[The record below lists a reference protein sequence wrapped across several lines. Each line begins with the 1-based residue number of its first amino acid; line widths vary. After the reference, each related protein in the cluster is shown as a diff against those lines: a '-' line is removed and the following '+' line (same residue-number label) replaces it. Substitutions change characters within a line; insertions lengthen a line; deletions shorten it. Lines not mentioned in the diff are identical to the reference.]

1 MSKSIKEILD
11 EINLELEISSGYS
24 YEFHDILMKAANPSN
39 LMLDKYKSMLDQ
51 TKDPTKQRILKDMIT
66 KEQGRLAKEQE
77 EFAAKASQDKEVKQ
91 KTAAEEAQQKE
102 QLKNTRMLSS
112 PEEWDEQ
119 KAMESIVEDPSMA
132 AQVAA
137 QRRQNT
143 LESFKQ
149 KYPKIFADKQKRK
162 EALQNIE
169 DTSVAEKE
177 KSKHYDQG
185 VKQFDPENRP
195 VHATK
200 KRGAA
205 RIIQMGDRKGAM
217 DRKLINREQGVE
229 AKPEYK
235 NTISTDDALNIKQIM
250 SEPKKTQENPERN
263 LKAEIQSLKAARA
276 RLSSAKAPVAPTTT
290 PTAPINANPTE
301 GIKKSSDNFDCLVDK
316 LNNLKK
322 GMMNSGLGGAGSVKA
337 GAVLPNKVSIP
348 KTSNNSAASK
358 VKMPGIAPQSNKDP
372 MRSIAQTQNKDIKDI
387 KMKEAHA
394 QFGGQV
400 LKVKSNGQW
409 DLEKRCWEGY
419 EPVPGKKTYSDNSC
433 KPIKKK
439 ECECDSKVENLDKGV
454 KSALAGL
461 ATVAML
467 GSAVPAKAQQPEM
480 PYAVPGTN
488 ITQVKNTPQEKVQ
501 FRSGT
506 EESYKNKMRL
516 RQTIGNHLTALDDAG
531 KLNGDRI
538 HMQNQYIQNPHVFN
552 EHYPGVLHPDLL
564 PKP

>member
-24 YEFHDILMKAANPSN
+24 YEFHDTLMKAANPSN

-66 KEQGRLAKEQE
+66 KEQGRLTKEQE
-77 EFAAKASQDKEVKQ
+77 DFAAKASQDKAVKQ
-91 KTAAEEAQQKE
+91 KTAEEEEQQREK
-102 QLKNTRMLSS
+102 LKNTRVLSS
-112 PEEWDEQ
+112 PQEWDEQ

-132 AQVAA
+132 AEVAA

-143 LESFKQ
+143 QDWFKQ
-149 KYPKIFADKQKRK
+149 KYPKVFADKQKRK
-162 EALQNIE
+162 EALQNLE
-169 DTSVAEKE
+169 DSSVADKE

-185 VKQFDPENRP
+185 ARQFDPEDRP

-205 RIIQMGDRKGAM
+205 RIIQMGQRKGAM
-217 DRKLINREQGVE
+217 DRKLINREQGSE
-229 AKPEYK
+229 PRPEYK
-235 NTISTDDALNIKQIM
+235 NQISTDDALNIKQIM
-250 SEPKKTQENPERN
+250 AKPEKTQENPARD
-263 LKAEIQSLKAARA
+263 LKAEVASLKAARE
-276 RLSSAKAPVAPTTT
+276 RLSQASAPKVPGAAPEVQRLP
-290 PTAPINANPTE
+290 PGKS

-337 GAVLPNKVSIP
+337 GAVLPNKISMP

-358 VKMPGIAPQSNKDP
+358 IKMPSVAPQNKKDP
-372 MRSIAQTQNKDIKDI
+372 IRSIAQTQNKDIKDI

-400 LKVKSNGQW
+400 LKVQSNGQW

-419 EPVPGKKTYSDNSC
+419 EPVPGKKAYSDDSC

-439 ECECDSKVENLDKGV
+439 ECECDPKVENLDKGV

-467 GSAVPAKAQQPEM
+467 GSAAPAKAQQPEM